1 MRVDLGLQPPDLGVG
16 QQMVFDADV
25 LQFEL
30 GGKQVGQ
37 SLGQLEQRPVQ
48 RPALGAVK
56 LEAAEDG
63 RPLAQRHDDGL
74 PQRTI
79 RSAAADILLLGHEHV
94 PGQPPIPLKVG
105 DTLEINEKRATVVG
119 IARATPTFR
128 SDPIIYTTYSKAK
141 NFNTSDRKMVSF
153 ILAKAKPNENPAV
166 VAKRIAKATD
176 LLALTAEQFK
186 KKCLDFM
193 LVGPSG
199 CGKTTLLSVIAGI
212 LDQDGGTC
220 ALFGKDL
227 ATMPPRE
234 RVSFRGK
241 NIGFVF
247 QAFNLVPTLS
257 VAENVSIPLLIN
269 GTPRREALK
278 RALWQLEQVD
288 LAGRGTDLP
297 TQFSGGQQQRV
308 AIARALVHDPRLVVC
323 DEPTSALDHK
333 TGTRVI
339 EMLKNLAVSDNRA
352 LVVVTHGRRQLCE
365 HWVTDE
371 FVGRNGQK
379 CRTTGRRRGE
389 SRAPSRSASAAY
401 GDASGG
407 QRGSPFGNPHAA
419 NDLAASCASKG
430 QRAWGACGTRNR
442 KGSLVWSL

>member
-1 MRVDLGLQPPDLGVG
+1 MQESSPSLTRHSHAPVVICRGITKSYGSGETRTQALRGIDLTVEPG
-16 QQMVFDADV
+16 
-25 LQFEL
+25 EL
-30 GGKQVGQ
+30 
-37 SLGQLEQRPVQ
+37 L
-48 RPALGAVK
+48 
-56 LEAAEDG
+56 
-63 RPLAQRHDDGL
+63 
-74 PQRTI
+74 
-79 RSAAADILLLGHEHV
+79 
-94 PGQPPIPLKVG
+94 
-105 DTLEINEKRATVVG
+105 
-119 IARATPTFR
+119 
-128 SDPIIYTTYSKAK
+128 
-141 NFNTSDRKMVSF
+141 
-153 ILAKAKPNENPAV
+153 
-166 VAKRIAKATD
+166 
-176 LLALTAEQFK
+176 
-186 KKCLDFM
+186 M

-352 LVVVTHGRRQLCE
+352 LVVVTH
-365 HWVTDE
+365 D
-371 FVGRNGQK
+371 
-379 CRTTGRRRGE
+379 
-389 SRAPSRSASAAY
+389 
-401 GDASGG
+401 
-407 QRGSPFGNPHAA
+407 QRIFPYADRIAQMDDGIIQSTAA
-419 NDLAASCASKG
+419 NHP
-430 QRAWGACGTRNR
+430 
-442 KGSLVWSL
+442 